1 MNGNRM
7 FELLTKIGYTRIGGS
22 SEELQTAEILKAEVE
37 KLGGEACI
45 VPFEVNAYTIKEV
58 SLIAKNQEGMEK
70 SFNVTAYGWCGED
83 VDIEAPFYYFE
94 GLDEVSKRLMKD
106 KVILYNGF
114 IGYDAYKELVNH
126 GVKGFISFNGD
137 SRDSDELCDIDQR
150 ELRGQLAELGVIPG
164 VNMHVKSAIE
174 LVKFNPVSVH
184 MIIKQEQ
191 YTGESRNVVAE
202 IKGSKYPEEVIVFT
216 AHYDSVLF
224 SKGVYDNGAGSVIHM
239 ELYKYFMENK
249 PDRTLR
255 FIWCGSEERGL
266 LGSKAYAYGLSEEE
280 MKKILLCVNTDVAG
294 PVLGRDSVCVIGEMN
309 AVHMIEALAREIGFS
324 VRVAQ
329 SIYSSDSVPFA
340 DCGVPGINFMRFGG
354 PGMAYIHNRHDTLSF
369 MSAKSLENTANFVKA
384 FCVRVVNSHT
394 FPIARVIPQNMVDEV
409 NKYLKKNNKK

>member
-22 SEELQTAEILKAEVE
+22 QEELKTAEILKEEVE
-37 KLGGEACI
+37 KIGGKASI
-45 VPFEVNAYTIKEV
+45 VPFEVNAYIIKEA
-58 SLIAKNQEGMEK
+58 SLIAKSKDGEIKNFE
-70 SFNVTAYGWCGED
+70 VTAYGCCGEN
-83 VDIEAPFYYFE
+83 VDIEASFYYFE
-94 GLDEVSKRLMKD
+94 GLDEVSKKLMKD
-106 KVILYNGF
+106 KIVLVNGYV
-114 IGYDAYKELVNH
+114 GYDTYKELVNH
-126 GVKGFISFNGD
+126 GVKGLISFNGD
-137 SRDSDELCDIDQR
+137 SRDSDELCDVDQR
-150 ELRGQLAELGVIPG
+150 ELRTQLAELGVIPA

-184 MIIKQEQ
+184 MCIKQEQ
-191 YTGESRNVVAE
+191 YKGESRNVVAE
-202 IKGSKYPEEVIVFT
+202 IKGTKYSEEVVVFT

-224 SKGVYDNGAGSVIHM
+224 STGVYDNGAGSVIHM
-239 ELYKYFMENK
+239 ELFKYFMENK

-266 LGSKAYAYGLSEEE
+266 LGSKAYAYGLDEQE

-294 PVLGRDSVCVIGEMN
+294 PVLGRDSVNVIGEMN

-324 VRVAQ
+324 VKVVQ

-340 DCGVPGINFMRFGG
+340 DCGVPGVNFMRFGG
-354 PGMAYIHNRHDTLSF
+354 PGMAYIHNRHDTLAF
-369 MSAKSLENTANFVKA
+369 MSAESLEKTANFVKA

-409 NKYLKKNNKK
+409 NKYLKKNKK